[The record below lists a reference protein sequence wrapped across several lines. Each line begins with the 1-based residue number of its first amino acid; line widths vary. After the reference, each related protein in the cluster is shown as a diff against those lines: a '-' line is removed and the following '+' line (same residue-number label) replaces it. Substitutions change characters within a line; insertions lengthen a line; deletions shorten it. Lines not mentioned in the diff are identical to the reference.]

1 MSNAAHR
8 LLWTVL
14 ALLLV
19 AAGGAAS
26 AVGLGWLPGGGAPL
40 LGAGPVTWWRA
51 GAPWSVLAVAVGGVL
66 LALLG
71 QRLLTAGLRVPGRL
85 AGTLTHP
92 GDGGGRTR
100 VASEVLTGALE
111 RDLLRAPG
119 VHRARVLLT
128 GPVARP
134 DVWVEVRLDPAAG
147 LGVARAE
154 VDAAVRRFAATLGC
168 RPAHLDVTAVVDEA
182 EARH

>member
-19 AAGGAAS
+19 AVGGTAL
-26 AVGLGWLPGGGAPL
+26 AVGAGRLPGGDAPL
-40 LGAGPVTWWRA
+40 LGATTVTWWRA
-51 GAPWSVLAVAVGGVL
+51 GAPWSALAVAGGGVL

-71 QRLLTAGLRVPGRL
+71 RQLLVAGLRVPGRL
-85 AGTLTHP
+85 CGTLAQP
-92 GDGGGRTR
+92 GHGAGRTR
-100 VASEVLTGALE
+100 VASGVLTGALE

-119 VHRARVLLT
+119 ARRARVVLT
-128 GPVARP
+128 GPAARP
-134 DVWVEVRLDPAAG
+134 DVWVEVRLDPCADVAA
-147 LGVARAE
+147 ARDR

-168 RPAHLDVTAVVDEA
+168 RPAHLDVTALLDEPG
-182 EARH
+182 R

>member
-19 AAGGAAS
+19 AAGGVAS

-40 LGAGPVTWWRA
+40 LGAGPVTWLRA
-51 GAPWSVLAVAVGGVL
+51 GTPWSALAVAVGGVL

-71 QRLLTAGLRVPGRL
+71 QRLLTAGLRAPGRL
-85 AGTLTHP
+85 AGILTHA
-92 GDGGGRTR
+92 GNGGGRTR
-100 VASEVLTGALE
+100 VACEVLTGALE
-111 RDLLRAPG
+111 RDLLRASG

-134 DVWVEVRLDPAAG
+134 DVWVEVRLDPSDG
-147 LGVARAE
+147 LGATRAQ

-168 RPAHLDVTAVVDEA
+168 RPAHLDVTAVVDEPS
-182 EARH
+182 R

>member
-8 LLWTVL
+8 LLWTLL

-51 GAPWSVLAVAVGGVL
+51 GQPWSALAVAVGAVL
-66 LALLG
+66 LGLLG
-71 QRLLTAGLRVPGRL
+71 QRLLAAGLRVPGQL

-100 VASEVLTGALE
+100 VASAVLTGALE

-134 DVWVEVRLDPAAG
+134 DVWVELHLDPSVG
-147 LGVARAE
+147 LGETRAE

-168 RPAHLDVTAVVDEA
+168 RPAHLDVTAMVDEA
-182 EARH
+182 AR

>member
-1 MSNAAHR
+1 MSNAANR

-14 ALLLV
+14 ALVLL

-26 AVGLGWLPGGGAPL
+26 AVGLGWLPGGGTPL
-40 LGAGPVTWWRA
+40 LGAGPATWWRA
-51 GAPWSVLAVAVGGVL
+51 GTPWSALAVAVGGVL

-71 QRLLTAGLRVPGRL
+71 QRLLAAGLRVPGRL

-92 GDGGGRTR
+92 GERGGRTR
-100 VASEVLTGALE
+100 VASEVLTDTLE

-119 VHRARVLLT
+119 VRRARVLLT
-128 GPVARP
+128 GPVERP
-134 DVWVEVRLDPAAG
+134 DVWVEVRLDPSAG
-147 LGVARAE
+147 LGAARAH

-168 RPAHLDVTAVVDEA
+168 RPAHLDVTAVMDEA
-182 EARH
+182 RR

>member
-26 AVGLGWLPGGGAPL
+26 AVGAGRLPGGGAPL
-40 LGAGPVTWWRA
+40 LGAGPVSWWRA
-51 GAPWSVLAVAVGGVL
+51 GAPWSALAVAVGGLL

-71 QRLLTAGLRVPGRL
+71 QRLLAAGLRVSGRL
-85 AGTLTHP
+85 GGTLAHP
-92 GDGGGRTR
+92 GDGAGRTR
-100 VASEVLTGALE
+100 VASGVLTGTLE

-119 VHRARVLLT
+119 VRRARVVLT
-128 GPVARP
+128 GPVTGP
-134 DVWVEVRLDPAAG
+134 DVWVEVG
-147 LGVARAE
+147 LARSVRVGAARAH

-168 RPAHLDVTAVVDEA
+168 RPAHLDVTVLVDEA
-182 EARH
+182 AA

>member
-19 AAGGAAS
+19 AAGGIAL
-26 AVGLGWLPGGGAPL
+26 AVGAGRLPGGDAPL
-40 LGAGPVTWWRA
+40 LGAAAVTWWRA
-51 GAPWSVLAVAVGGVL
+51 GTPWSPLAVAVGGVL

-71 QRLLTAGLRVPGRL
+71 QRLLVAGLRVPGRL
-85 AGTLTHP
+85 SGTLAQP
-92 GDGGGRTR
+92 GDGDGRTR
-100 VASEVLTGALE
+100 VASAVLTDALE

-119 VHRARVLLT
+119 TRRARVVLT

-134 DVWVEVRLDPAAG
+134 DVWVAVRLAPDAD
-147 LGVARAE
+147 VASARDQ
-154 VDAAVRRFAATLGC
+154 VDAAVRRFAATVGC
-168 RPAHLDVTAVVDEA
+168 RPAHLDVTALLDEPG
-182 EARH
+182 R